1 MNGYELSRNF
11 FDFCFENPEKVKP
24 NHVALYFFAIEHCNR
39 LGWKE
44 KFGLPTEMA
53 KDAIGINSYNTYSKT
68 LSDLIEWGF
77 IILVQKS
84 VNQYSS
90 NIVAISK
97 FDKALDKALDK
108 AMIKHDTKQRDST
121 IQSIDSIDKHITS
134 KQVNNKTK
142 NKGGK
147 PLSPVLTFLIELP
160 NKERLI
166 CERFI
171 NYRKDVKKKPIITEK
186 AIKGF
191 YRDLKAV
198 TENVDLWDSV
208 LDIMEEKQWMSVNY
222 IKLEETTTKETI
234 HIAYDYAC
242 CMAGVKTEKE
252 RRWFLKEITK
262 YPPEFI
268 GVLAFYWKNA
278 HDGEMKKIIEQ
289 HLVEE
294 WHDKKR
300 YYGNY
305 NRKTP
310 DEHIAHWTEQVRI
323 MKDNTQT
330 T

>member
-24 NHVALYFFAIEHCNR
+24 NHVALYFFTIEHCNR

-90 NIVAISK
+90 NIVALSK
-97 FDKALDKALDK
+97 FDRALDKALDK

-142 NKGGK
+142 NIDTAKADVSFFALDIPEGYEMTVLTWLDHKQELKKQYKTQRTTQAMVDKLVRLSDGK
-147 PLSPVLTFLIELP
+147 PEVASLMIQTAIE
-160 NKERLI
+160 NGWQG
-166 CERFI
+166 FF
-171 NYRKDVKKKPIITEK
+171 KPT
-186 AIKGF
+186 
-191 YRDLKAV
+191 
-198 TENVDLWDSV
+198 
-208 LDIMEEKQWMSVNY
+208 
-222 IKLEETTTKETI
+222 EETTPKETL
-234 HIAYDYAC
+234 HIAYEYAC
-242 CMAGVKTEKE
+242 CMAGVKTDTE
-252 RRWFLKEITK
+252 RRWLLIEIMK
-262 YPPEFI
+262 YPSEFI
-268 GVLAFYWKNA
+268 GVLAFYWKSA

-289 HLVEE
+289 HLIEE

-310 DEHIAHWTEQVRI
+310 EEHIAHWTEQVRI
-323 MKDNTQT
+323 MKANQ
-330 T
+330 